1 MNVSNEIIKDVAGM
15 LSVEDTLNIIFN
27 IKDKVNVSE
36 FKIAE
41 DLHLEIRDIRKK
53 LYRLLENNL
62 VTFKRKK
69 DKKKGWY
76 IYYWTFNPVQAKFL
90 YTQLREKKLKILQE
104 RLEREKN
111 NQFFICPNACVR
123 LDFEKAFEFDFKCPE
138 CGSSVKEHN
147 NESTIRNLEEEIERL
162 KRELAEIREN
172 KFKLPK
178 EKTKQKTITK
188 KTKKSR
194 EEKKKTKKEKKQIE
208 NVKIKKRKKR

>member
-1 MNVSNEIIKDVAGM
+1 MKISNEIIKDVLGM
-15 LSVEDTLNIIFN
+15 LSAEDTLNIIYN

-41 DLHLEIRDIRKK
+41 DLNLEIREIRKK
-53 LYRLLENNL
+53 LYKLLENNL

-90 YTQLREKKLKILQE
+90 YTQLREKRLKLLQE

-138 CGSSVKEHN
+138 CGSLVKEHN
-147 NESTIRNLEEEIERL
+147 NEATIKNLEAEIERL
-162 KRELAEIREN
+162 KRELASIRE
-172 KFKLPK
+172 KGIVKKEQKEQTPKKVKK
-178 EKTKQKTITK
+178 EKTIIK
-188 KTKKSR
+188 
-194 EEKKKTKKEKKQIE
+194 EKEKKHK
-208 NVKIKKRKKR
+208 VKSKILKNKK

>member
-15 LSVEDTLNIIFN
+15 LSAEDTINIIFN

-53 LYRLLENNL
+53 LYKLLENNL

-90 YTQLREKKLKILQE
+90 YTQLRERKLKLLQE

-138 CGSSVKEHN
+138 CGSLVKEHN
-147 NESTIRNLEEEIERL
+147 NEATIRNLEEEIERL
-162 KRELAEIREN
+162 KKELAEIKEK
-172 KFKLPK
+172 KFRPAK
-178 EKTKQKTITK
+178 EKTI
-188 KTKKSR
+188 
-194 EEKKKTKKEKKQIE
+194 EKKGKREKENE
-208 NVKIKKRKKR
+208 KRKETAKSKTGKRAKISVK